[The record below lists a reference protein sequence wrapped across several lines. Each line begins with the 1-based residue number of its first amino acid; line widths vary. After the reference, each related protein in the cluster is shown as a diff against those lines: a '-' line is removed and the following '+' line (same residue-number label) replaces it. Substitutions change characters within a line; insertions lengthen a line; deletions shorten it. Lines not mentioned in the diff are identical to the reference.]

1 MSTGKV
7 VLGLLAGIAAGAT
20 LGILFAPNKGSK
32 TRKKIARKSEDLTAD
47 MQQKFEG
54 MANKLT
60 DKYEQVREDTDK
72 LITKTKA
79 KYNEMINDIEAT

>member
-1 MSTGKV
+1 MSIGKV

-32 TRKKIARKSEDLTAD
+32 TRKKIAKKGEDFTDNLK
-47 MQQKFEG
+47 QEFEG
-54 MANKLT
+54 MANHLS
-60 DKYEQVREDTDK
+60 DKYEQVSEDTDK

-79 KYNEMINDIEAT
+79 KYNEIVNDIEAT